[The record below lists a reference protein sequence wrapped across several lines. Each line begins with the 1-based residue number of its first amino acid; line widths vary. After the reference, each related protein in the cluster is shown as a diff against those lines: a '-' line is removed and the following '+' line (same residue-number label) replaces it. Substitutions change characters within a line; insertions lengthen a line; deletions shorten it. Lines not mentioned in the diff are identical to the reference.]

1 MAGFELGG
9 LIIDLVLVLLLG
21 AVLVA
26 CIRVNRGLVTIR
38 EGQAEL
44 ASLAGRLDSATRQA
58 REAITELKAESSRVE
73 KDLSSEVRKARALA
87 DELLVITE
95 AGENLASRLEER
107 LTGESRAVEGE
118 NGGEGPR
125 VIHALRE
132 AR

>member
-26 CIRVNRGLVTIR
+26 CIRVNRGLATIR

-58 REAITELKAESSRVE
+58 REAIAELKAESSRVE

-107 LTGESRAVEGE
+107 LTGEARAVAREDGD
-118 NGGEGPR
+118 EGPR